1 MITFEHPQGAVG
13 HHHLVLGNWNSQYMG
28 QLICFFLAKAIP
40 CIGDKH
46 YRHQELALRV
56 HQLLKGCFCSRY
68 WSLSSYQ
75 HTVNV
80 EKKPKGWQYV
90 QHYTQAVSS
99 RG

>member
-1 MITFEHPQGAVG
+1 
-13 HHHLVLGNWNSQYMG
+13 MG

-80 EKKPKGWQYV
+80 KKKPKGWQYV
-90 QHYTQAVSS
+90 QLQEGVEKQEYINCPYTHI
-99 RG
+99 RDKNKK